1 MAMALSIAATPRIWY
16 VPELLDNIESLRFIG
31 LFFFSTKLC
40 CKEAK
45 THPAQTYRNTITRK
59 LCSLQSVFK
68 YQKVNNYEAIFEG
81 TNCGHRRWKR
91 VLQEPGI
98 ALVVSHLQMC
108 IYNCLYTVVCT
119 IYPILSY
126 PFLSYPMLSNPILS
140 YLYICE
146 VLQTPSKNN
155 TTQCWV
161 GYDTTYRS
169 SFMDKK
175 QIQKKT
181 PLDHSRP
188 FSSPYPHLQRKPP
201 SLRSFF
207 LAWAK
212 CGPQVATEI
221 VHFGVYN
228 SNFTMVHDISNL
240 MTMVSC
246 TTVDYSIHAMWGP
259 FKIANLV

>member
-126 PFLSYPMLSNPILS
+126 PILCYPILS

-146 VLQTPSKNN
+146 VLQTPSKNIVPPLWIKN
-155 TTQCWV
+155 KYKKNAIRPFTAVFIAISPPTTQ
-161 GYDTTYRS
+161 TTFPS
-169 SFMDKK
+169 KLLPGLSQMW
-175 QIQKKT
+175 
-181 PLDHSRP
+181 
-188 FSSPYPHLQRKPP
+188 PP
-201 SLRSFF
+201 SGHRNRSLWGLQLQFHYG
-207 LAWAK
+207 AWY
-212 CGPQVATEI
+212 
-221 VHFGVYN
+221 F
-228 SNFTMVHDISNL
+228 
-240 MTMVSC
+240 
-246 TTVDYSIHAMWGP
+246 
-259 FKIANLV
+259 

>member
-108 IYNCLYTVVCT
+108 IIYSSMYY
-119 IYPILSY
+119 ISYPILSY
-126 PFLSYPMLSNPILS
+126 AIQSYPI
-140 YLYICE
+140 YIYICE

-175 QIQKKT
+175 QIRKKS
-181 PLDHSRP
+181 H
-188 FSSPYPHLQRKPP
+188 
-201 SLRSFF
+201 
-207 LAWAK
+207 
-212 CGPQVATEI
+212 
-221 VHFGVYN
+221 
-228 SNFTMVHDISNL
+228 
-240 MTMVSC
+240 
-246 TTVDYSIHAMWGP
+246 
-259 FKIANLV
+259 